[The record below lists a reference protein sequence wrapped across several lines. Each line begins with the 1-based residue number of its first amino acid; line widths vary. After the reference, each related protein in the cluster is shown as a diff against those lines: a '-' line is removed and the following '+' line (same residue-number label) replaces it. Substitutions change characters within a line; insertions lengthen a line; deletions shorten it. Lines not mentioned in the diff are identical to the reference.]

1 MSSLSALPVFIPG
14 RPYTALADRP
24 RAEHLLRVAKF
35 LWDDAHPE
43 PKLGERAQ
51 AFARMAEKL
60 LGVGA

>member
-35 LWDDAHPE
+35 LWDDAHPQ
-43 PKLGERAQ
+43 PRPGERAA
-51 AFARMAEKL
+51 AFATMARR
-60 LGVGA
+60 LGVTA